1 MKRNIALFMLFI
13 FVGVLFAAIGAYIS
27 AQRLEPEVAQS
38 SAENSAVEDLLAQ
51 TLPDARG
58 QPQALSAW
66 RGKPMV
72 VNFWAPWCAPCVE
85 EMPEL
90 SALQTEIS
98 PRGIQVLGIGIDSAA
113 NIATFASKYQ
123 ISYPLF
129 VAGVSA
135 TELARTFGNKTG
147 GLPFTV
153 LIGRDGL
160 VKKTYL
166 GRLKIDVLRADLSL
180 L

>member
-27 AQRLEPEVAQS
+27 AQRLEPEAAQS
-38 SAENSAVEDLLAQ
+38 TAVDDFLAQ
-51 TLPDARG
+51 TLPDAHG

-72 VNFWAPWCAPCVE
+72 VNFWATWCAPCVE

-98 PRGIQVLGIGIDSAA
+98 PRGIQILGIGIDSAA
-113 NIATFASKYQ
+113 NIAAFASKHQ

-135 TELARTFGNKTG
+135 TELARAFGNKTG
-147 GLPFTV
+147 GLPYTV